1 MKIAAYT
8 LLAII
13 LSCLS
18 PASAQNVLSAA
29 DFTAFQTSGYVFASN
44 FAGISLN
51 FSQVYTAAINTS
63 LFQGLIANS
72 RAFGSFISAW
82 PLSVKVQSPT
92 GFKYN
97 CTAYTAMSISA
108 TCAFSYSAS
117 NARMT
122 AFVRAVAPIS
132 TQQSVIGFDME
143 KANFSNPDFFSYFSS
158 YASTMTTVMGNNL
171 FAQPIELFD
180 GADTFSARGIL
191 PNYTATSFVND
202 MNLALTT
209 GSTLFGPGISQSAD
223 DSWMATYD
231 TFRSNPNV
239 WFTVKAVVFNQ
250 STPTIE
256 DILN

>member
-1 MKIAAYT
+1 MQIAAYT

-122 AFVRAVAPIS
+122 AFVKAVAPIS

-171 FAQPIELFD
+171 FAQPI
-180 GADTFSARGIL
+180 
-191 PNYTATSFVND
+191 
-202 MNLALTT
+202 
-209 GSTLFGPGISQSAD
+209 
-223 DSWMATYD
+223 
-231 TFRSNPNV
+231 
-239 WFTVKAVVFNQ
+239 
-250 STPTIE
+250 
-256 DILN
+256 